1 MYRNRTTAHRL
12 VTPSGPVG
20 PRHGKFDLLFEG
32 SVTELLGEPPDRRGR
47 DAAGL
52 CDRRRG
58 VARIEIALGHKL
70 KDGNRAPAIGER
82 RIADEAGRNTRC
94 NAAGERSG
102 SLENER
108 LARLVAGE

>member
-32 SVTELLGEPPDRRGR
+32 SVSELLGEPPDRRGR
-47 DAAGL
+47 DPAGL
-52 CDRRRG
+52 CNRRRG

-70 KDGNRAPAIGER
+70 KDRDGAPTIGQHR
-82 RIADEAGRNTRC
+82 VADKAGRNLRRS
-94 NAAGERSG
+94 AAGERSG